1 MERKDQI
8 SGSWPPSTERNE
20 NMNRRKYRFFALLL
34 TALLSAGIL
43 SGCTAKLDELTDK
56 AINAVGSSVS
66 DAMEDVDVKQT
77 LSGFSDKLGNLLDG
91 MPETN
96 SALKDAVSSI
106 TSSIANDVSGS
117 SSTSDDTGS
126 SEIAETQASA
136 EVTEDGSYTSKDEV
150 AVYLHTYGKLP
161 SNYMTTEAAK
171 ALGWDGESDL
181 WAIQSGISIGG
192 DEYGNH
198 AGLLPSADGRSW
210 KQCDIGYNGGT
221 RGPERLV
228 YSSDGLIY
236 YSPDRF
242 TTFEEIVF

>member
-1 MERKDQI
+1 
-8 SGSWPPSTERNE
+8 
-20 NMNRRKYRFFALLL
+20 MNRSRFHLTALLL

-56 AINAVGSSVS
+56 AINAIGSSVS
-66 DAMEDVDVKQT
+66 DAMEDVDVKET
-77 LSGFSDKLGNLLDG
+77 LSNFSSKIDQMLGD
-91 MPETN
+91 MPETSN
-96 SALKDAVSSI
+96 ALKDAVSSI
-106 TSSIANDVSGS
+106 TSSIANDVSS
-117 SSTSDDTGS
+117 SSQTSKDSQTS
-126 SEIAETQASA
+126 TSEAAEAA
-136 EVTEDGSYTSKDEV
+136 VTEDGSYTTKDEV

-181 WAIQSGISIGG
+181 WEVQEGISIGG

-198 AGLLPSADGRSW
+198 AGLLPTADGRSW
-210 KQCDIGYNGGT
+210 KQCDIGYSGGA

-228 YSSDGLIY
+228 YSNDGLIY

>member
-1 MERKDQI
+1 
-8 SGSWPPSTERNE
+8 
-20 NMNRRKYRFFALLL
+20 MNRSNLRFSALLL
-34 TALLSAGIL
+34 TALLSAGML
-43 SGCTAKLDELTDK
+43 SGCTSTLDELTDK
-56 AINAVGSSVS
+56 AINVIGSSVS
-66 DAMEDVDVKQT
+66 DAMEDVDVKET
-77 LSGFSDKLGNLLDG
+77 LSNFSSKIDQMLGD

-106 TSSIANDVSGS
+106 TSSIANDVSS
-117 SSTSDDTGS
+117 SSQS
-126 SEIAETQASA
+126 SA
-136 EVTEDGSYTSKDEV
+136 EDTATSQAVEVSITEDGSYTSKDEV
-150 AVYLHTYGKLP
+150 AAYLHSYGKLP
-161 SNYMTTEAAK
+161 SNYLTTEAAK

-181 WAIQSGISIGG
+181 WEIQSGAAIGG

-198 AGLLPSADGRSW
+198 AGLLPAEDGRSW
-210 KQCDIGYNGGT
+210 KQCDVGYNGGT